1 MENNDI
7 RLNEGN
13 KWKINVTQS
22 AMAKS
27 KITDK
32 IYINLHINGIYS
44 LYIHDIYTIHL
55 CTVIMLKF
63 NINWAKIFYLF
74 FNYFHS
80 LKKILFLTRI
90 KSRHFQTQ
98 NLQRIPC

>member
-44 LYIHDIYTIHL
+44 IYTI
-55 CTVIMLKF
+55 
-63 NINWAKIFYLF
+63 Y
-74 FNYFHS
+74 
-80 LKKILFLTRI
+80 
-90 KSRHFQTQ
+90 TQ
-98 NLQRIPC
+98 YICVQL